1 MAGIHGDLIKLRR
14 HAVDAEGLVTQ
25 LPGLDH
31 LILKADIHL
40 HALLLRAHMGQIL
53 GRHIPVPPIR
63 AGDLVPRGCGLVYH
77 DDLSALLVLAEDSVP
92 CPRA

>member
-53 GRHIPVPPIR
+53 G
-63 AGDLVPRGCGLVYH
+63 
-77 DDLSALLVLAEDSVP
+77 
-92 CPRA
+92 